1 MKFERD
7 QNSTEKFQIYIN
19 ENKNLLNMMKVDKSI
34 VYSHEILLNFIRY
47 HNFSFNYVKDQEILA
62 KFC

>member
-7 QNSTEKFQIYIN
+7 QNATKKFQICIN
-19 ENKNLLNMMKVDKSI
+19 ENKNLLNKMKVDKSI
-34 VYSHEILLNFIRY
+34 VYSHEILLKFIRY
-47 HNFSFNYVKDQEILA
+47 QNFSFNYVKDQEILD

>member
-7 QNSTEKFQIYIN
+7 QNATKKIQIYIN
-19 ENKNLLNMMKVDKSI
+19 ENKNLLNMMKVDKRI
-34 VYSHEILLNFIRY
+34 VYSHEILLNFKKC
-47 HNFSFNYVKDQEILA
+47 HNFSFNYVKDQEILD